1 VAASHHHHAYIS
13 PLIQSLTAP
22 VRKAFGLIIGIGI
35 GITEVSFEVF
45 IFAID
50 HLKRGCP
57 FEACHLP
64 I

>member
-1 VAASHHHHAYIS
+1 MAASHHHHAYLI

-22 VRKAFGLIIGIGI
+22 VRKAFGLIIGI